1 MQQTNKM
8 PQSFPEILA
17 LCYFGECWACPGMS
31 DKTQQILHDLTK
43 AFTWIS
49 NYIQNMKI
57 ISQTVSKILKIKK
70 SCHLIGGEHF
80 GLYLDMQFSQNHI
93 ANVALVKMPTISLLV
108 QICLAYPII

>member
-57 ISQTVSKILKIKK
+57 ISQTVSKILKVKK
-70 SCHLIGGEHF
+70 SCHLIGGEYF
-80 GLYLDMQFSQNHI
+80 GLYLETCSFH
-93 ANVALVKMPTISLLV
+93 K
-108 QICLAYPII
+108 II